1 MKADLHLSDYK
12 NINNNTMTIQRRQLA
27 LRPVEITNEQLM
39 KILSTLK
46 TNMTAMGTNM
56 AADMLIVQEQI
67 GTVED
72 TLLNMNSRIGVL
84 ATSSTETIT
93 AIDSLSRAP
102 LISPTNTM
110 ANVSQSAFN
119 APSEFSKK
127 ASNNVYAHIRNLMW
141 DPKLKTRNQAD
152 ILANESK
159 PRWNTNVF
167 FYKSPNKEL
176 VVRLLENLKRKFTHE
191 GFREADLRTRLHK
204 NFTSRVSKARKT
216 EEEIKATN
224 TRSRRAGRARDNH
237 TRRLLAYTDNKE
249 VIDLQMK
256 RYCDFTM
263 QMAAMF
269 DGESADEDFEN
280 RTKSIF
286 NTLIKLVEEYVI
298 EAMGSSASQM
308 KERVFT
314 SVSNTAVPDDIT
326 PKFSQWALRD
336 GY

>member
-1 MKADLHLSDYK
+1 
-12 NINNNTMTIQRRQLA
+12 MT
-27 LRPVEITNEQLM
+27 
-39 KILSTLK
+39 
-46 TNMTAMGTNM
+46 
-56 AADMLIVQEQI
+56 
-67 GTVED
+67 
-72 TLLNMNSRIGVL
+72 
-84 ATSSTETIT
+84 
-93 AIDSLSRAP
+93 
-102 LISPTNTM
+102 
-110 ANVSQSAFN
+110 NVSQPAFN

-127 ASNNVYAHIRNLMW
+127 ASNDVYAHIRNLMW

-191 GFREADLRTRLHK
+191 RFREADLRARLHK
-204 NFTSRVSKARKT
+204 NFTSWVSKARRT

-249 VIDLQMK
+249 AIDLQMK
-256 RYCDFTM
+256 RDCDFTI
-263 QMAAMF
+263 QMAAMS

-280 RTKSIF
+280 RTKSIIKIVRPGWRSDEIYYFILIIMSYYKKYKF
-286 NTLIKLVEEYVI
+286 NTLIKLVDEYVI

-308 KERVFT
+308 KERVFP

-326 PKFSQWALRD
+326 PKFPQWALRD